1 MVNRTYG
8 EVLNW
13 ASSFLEKCGKDTH
26 IAAYLIRERQQWTQ
40 TDLLIHLRQPMPEQ
54 AICQLE
60 HDLKRIEQDYPAQ
73 YIIGECDFYGE
84 RLIVTEETLIPR
96 PETEELVALCLERF
110 PNTKKEL
117 TVVDVGTGTGAIA
130 LALKRHR
137 PHWHVIGLDISKNA
151 LNVAKQNAEK
161 LQLDV
166 VFIESDLLQSF
177 QGKADIVIS
186 NPPYIANSE
195 WSVMDE
201 SVRKYE
207 PTTALFAENDGY
219 AIYHQLFNELP
230 RVMGE
235 KGALFLEHGY
245 LQQAQLIADVKK
257 KWPDSE
263 VKGYPDMAGQDRMIE
278 MSWNRKKAE

>member
-13 ASSFLEKCGKDTH
+13 ASSFLEKRGKETH
-26 IAAYLIRERQQWTQ
+26 IAAYLIRERQQWTH

-60 HDLKRIEQDYPAQ
+60 HDLHRIEQDYPAQ
-73 YIIGECDFYGE
+73 YIIGECYFYGE
-84 RLIVTEETLIPR
+84 RLIVTEDTLIPR

-110 PNTKKEL
+110 PNDEEEL

-186 NPPYIANSE
+186 NPPYIASSE

-219 AIYHQLFNELP
+219 AIYYQLFDELP

-235 KGALFLEHGY
+235 TGVLFLEHGY
-245 LQQAQLIADVKK
+245 QQQAQLLVEAKK
-257 KWPDSE
+257 RWPDNV
-263 VKGYPDMAGQDRMIE
+263 VKGYQDMAGQDRMIE